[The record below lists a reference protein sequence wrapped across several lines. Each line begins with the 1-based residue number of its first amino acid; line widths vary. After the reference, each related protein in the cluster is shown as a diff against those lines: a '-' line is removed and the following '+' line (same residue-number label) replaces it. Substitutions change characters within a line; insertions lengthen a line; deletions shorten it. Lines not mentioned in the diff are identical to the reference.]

1 MIRESGLG
9 AAFFWLLGFLYLDLP
24 LRFKGGVSELGNLV
38 LGFWVVVVV
47 VVGIVDLGACKRRK

>member
-1 MIRESGLG
+1 VIRESGLG
-9 AAFFWLLGFLYLDLP
+9 AAFFWLLGFLDLDLA

-47 VVGIVDLGACKRRK
+47 VGIVDWGACKRRK

>member
-1 MIRESGLG
+1 MVV
-9 AAFFWLLGFLYLDLP
+9 GFLDLDLA

-47 VVGIVDLGACKRRK
+47 VGIVDWGACERRK

>member
-1 MIRESGLG
+1 LVV
-9 AAFFWLLGFLYLDLP
+9 GFLDLDLA

-47 VVGIVDLGACKRRK
+47 GIVDWGACKRRK